1 MPPSTWNL
9 GTKIKFKSLVAVIA
23 VLYNYTSRYS
33 LTSFDVKS
41 SKSCKSIFI
50 TRTIMDEDT
59 YE

>member
-33 LTSFDVKS
+33 LTSSLMLSHQSRVNQ
-41 SKSCKSIFI
+41 
-50 TRTIMDEDT
+50 
-59 YE
+59 YLLQGQ